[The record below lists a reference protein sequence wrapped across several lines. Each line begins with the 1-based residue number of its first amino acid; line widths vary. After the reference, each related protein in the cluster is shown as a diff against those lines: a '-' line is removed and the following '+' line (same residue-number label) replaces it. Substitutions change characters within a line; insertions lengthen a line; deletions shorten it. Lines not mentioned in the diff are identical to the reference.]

1 MSKNDNTIKEKIA
14 ELDAL
19 LAWFDSEEVDIE
31 AALEQF
37 EKVEKLAAEI
47 KAELQETENKIEV
60 IKQKFDR

>member
-47 KAELQETENKIEV
+47 KAELQGTENKIEV